1 MRFAPAMGITRIANI
16 TGLDVI
22 NIPVYVAHRPNARSI
37 SVAQGK
43 GRTHAAAKASALME
57 AVETWHAE
65 TIDLPLRLNSHQELE
80 YKNDIIDVAR
90 LPRFKDHAFSPQA
103 RILWIEG
110 DDLLSG
116 KKKLVPYEMV
126 HLDYRLPFPSGH
138 GCFMPSSSGLASG
151 NHILEAI
158 IHGMCELIE
167 RDALTLWY
175 LKSPSLQERDKVDPH
190 TVTDRRCADV
200 MKLFHQAD
208 IHVGIWDMTSDTGI
222 PAFLC
227 RLLPGTTSD
236 ISNIRPASG
245 MGCHLSRDIALL
257 RALTEAAQSRLGFIS
272 GARDDLDRAG
282 YKKFLTAAEYAK
294 WHESILGQ
302 RENLKDFHSITSLE
316 TDSLEKDRDLVLEKL
331 YKTGIKEIISI
342 DLTKPEFG
350 IPVARMVIPGLEGTL
365 VQTDMLL
372 GQRAGRITGMEKP
385 A

>member
-1 MRFAPAMGITRIANI
+1 MGITRVANI
-16 TGLDVI
+16 TGLDTI
-22 NIPVYVAHRPNARSI
+22 NIPVYIAHRPNARSI

-43 GRTHAAAKASALME
+43 GSTHAAAKTSALME

-65 TIDLPLRLNSHQELE
+65 TIELPLRLNSHMELE
-80 YKNDIIDVAR
+80 HKNNIIDVSR
-90 LPRFKDHAFSPQA
+90 LPQFKEHTFSPHA

-126 HLDYRLPFPSGH
+126 HLDYRLPFPNGH
-138 GCFMPSSSGLASG
+138 GCFVPSSSGLASG
-151 NHILEAI
+151 NHILEAV
-158 IHGMCELIE
+158 IHGACELIE

-175 LKSPSLQERDKVDPH
+175 LKPPSQQKMDKVNPD

-227 RLLPGTTSD
+227 RLLPKTTSD

-257 RALTEAAQSRLGFIS
+257 RALTEAAQSRLAFIS

-282 YKKFLTAAEYAK
+282 YKKFLTAIEYAK
-294 WHESILGQ
+294 WHESIIG
-302 RENLKDFHSITSLE
+302 RENLKDFHSIASFE
-316 TDSLEKDRDLVLEKL
+316 TDGLEKDKDFVLERL
-331 YKTGIKEIISI
+331 QKTGINEVISI

-350 IPVARMVIPGLEGTL
+350 IPVARMVIPGLEATL
-365 VQTDMLL
+365 VQADMLL
-372 GQRAGRITGMEKP
+372 GQRAGRIMGTEKQ